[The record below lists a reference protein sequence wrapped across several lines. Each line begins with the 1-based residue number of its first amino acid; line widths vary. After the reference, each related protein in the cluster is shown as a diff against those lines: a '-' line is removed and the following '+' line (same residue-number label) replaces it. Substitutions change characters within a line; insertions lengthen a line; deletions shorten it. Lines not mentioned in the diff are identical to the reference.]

1 MQIKT
6 LIAAAAFAGMSS
18 TAFAQNVTTPTGEVV
33 LTKKNQ
39 GNLQD
44 ILEEQGLQGLGG
56 GAAAGIT
63 VLMAIAAIAAVGAG
77 GGT

>member
-33 LTKKNQ
+33 MIEKNQ
-39 GNLQD
+39 ASL
-44 ILEEQGLQGLGG
+44 GLLGLGG
-56 GAAAGIT
+56 GIAAGIA
-63 VLMAIAAIAAVGAG
+63 VLVAIAGIAAVGAG